1 MKKWIF
7 SRYTVILLIVSVIS
21 LSAFKKSEDFELR
34 KQIEI
39 MLSIIK
45 ELKAI
50 YVDEFGIADLMK
62 KGMDAM
68 LKSLDPYTVYY
79 PETKIEDVRFMN
91 SGKFGGI
98 GILTK
103 KVGVKFLV
111 LDVLQGYSVHKSGVS
126 AGDFITT
133 VNGNSVANLTDEG
146 FGELLQG
153 SPGTTIELTVQK
165 YSGEVVKLSPVREM
179 VSIKSV
185 PYYVFTADSVAYIK
199 QTGFSETAAGEF
211 ETALKEMLAKKPK
224 GIILDLRNNPGGL
237 LIEAVKIVN
246 FFVEQGVTVVS
257 VRGKNAMQSQLFK
270 TEREPLVPKLPLVVL
285 VNNGSASASEIIAGA
300 IQDLD
305 RGVIMGRKT
314 FGKGLVQITRE
325 LPFNAILKLTSA
337 KYYTPSDRCIQM
349 LDYSHRN
356 PDGSVGAVP
365 DSLITKFKTKNGRTV
380 YDGGGIAPDVVFGK
394 AYEKTIVDNLLEND
408 VLFNF
413 ASQYVVKNKAPQSP
427 LSFKMSEKDFADFVE
442 YATTCG
448 YEYKTETTEML
459 LTLENRA
466 KSDSVFQNAKADFE
480 KLKQALKPN
489 LKLELTK
496 HKYEIIRSLEEE
508 IVGRYF
514 YFEGRLEYHVNNDLL
529 IKKAAGLINN
539 LNEYNAVFKVN

>member
-257 VRGKNAMQSQLFK
+257 VRGKNATQSQLFK

>member
-111 LDVLQGYSVHKSGVS
+111 LDVLQGYSVHKSGVA

-285 VNNGSASASEIIAGA
+285 VNNGSA
-300 IQDLD
+300 
-305 RGVIMGRKT
+305 
-314 FGKGLVQITRE
+314 
-325 LPFNAILKLTSA
+325 
-337 KYYTPSDRCIQM
+337 
-349 LDYSHRN
+349 
-356 PDGSVGAVP
+356 
-365 DSLITKFKTKNGRTV
+365 
-380 YDGGGIAPDVVFGK
+380 
-394 AYEKTIVDNLLEND
+394 
-408 VLFNF
+408 
-413 ASQYVVKNKAPQSP
+413 
-427 LSFKMSEKDFADFVE
+427 
-442 YATTCG
+442 
-448 YEYKTETTEML
+448 
-459 LTLENRA
+459 
-466 KSDSVFQNAKADFE
+466 
-480 KLKQALKPN
+480 
-489 LKLELTK
+489 
-496 HKYEIIRSLEEE
+496 
-508 IVGRYF
+508 
-514 YFEGRLEYHVNNDLL
+514 
-529 IKKAAGLINN
+529 
-539 LNEYNAVFKVN
+539 

>member
-1 MKKWIF
+1 
-7 SRYTVILLIVSVIS
+7 
-21 LSAFKKSEDFELR
+21 
-34 KQIEI
+34 
-39 MLSIIK
+39 
-45 ELKAI
+45 
-50 YVDEFGIADLMK
+50 
-62 KGMDAM
+62 
-68 LKSLDPYTVYY
+68 
-79 PETKIEDVRFMN
+79 
-91 SGKFGGI
+91 
-98 GILTK
+98 
-103 KVGVKFLV
+103 
-111 LDVLQGYSVHKSGVS
+111 
-126 AGDFITT
+126 
-133 VNGNSVANLTDEG
+133 
-146 FGELLQG
+146 
-153 SPGTTIELTVQK
+153 
-165 YSGEVVKLSPVREM
+165 
-179 VSIKSV
+179 
-185 PYYVFTADSVAYIK
+185 
-199 QTGFSETAAGEF
+199 
-211 ETALKEMLAKKPK
+211 
-224 GIILDLRNNPGGL
+224 
-237 LIEAVKIVN
+237 
-246 FFVEQGVTVVS
+246 
-257 VRGKNAMQSQLFK
+257 
-270 TEREPLVPKLPLVVL
+270 
-285 VNNGSASASEIIAGA
+285 
-300 IQDLD
+300 
-305 RGVIMGRKT
+305 
-314 FGKGLVQITRE
+314 
-325 LPFNAILKLTSA
+325 FNAILKLTSA

>member
-459 LTLENRA
+459 LALENRA